1 MAPFYGQVST
11 KSRLQIRYG
20 DEFTFTH
27 VNIIIY
33 MYIYIH
39 IHICYIYNIY
49 VIYIYIYVYIYT
61 YIFSIHK
68 QSRNHKLFRAR
79 NLSWNQGTSISISR
93 KTQEKEDLH
102 GKIWEIFLLDTLILI
117 VNYILNVKFNTK
129 ISSMRAFFSK
139 IRINSLDFQ
148 NRAGEAFSP
157 TLLICRLYSSTNMDA
172 YIEK

>member
-102 GKIWEIFLLDTLILI
+102 GKIWEIFLLDPLILI
-117 VNYILNVKFNTK
+117 VNYLLNVKFKTK
-129 ISSMRAFFSK
+129 IGAIRAFF
-139 IRINSLDFQ
+139 FQ
-148 NRAGEAFSP
+148 NQVTFSRFSKQSRGGF
-157 TLLICRLYSSTNMDA
+157 LSSSPGCAPIFINKHA
-172 YIEK
+172 WIH